1 MKTLP
6 LTFFSLSLMAQT
18 PPNLS
23 ATPRAQVPVEH
34 TWKVEDIFKD
44 AAAWRV
50 ELNAV
55 KAEVGKVDSLAKAWT
70 TSPAKMADLLELVGA
85 LQLRLEKLGAFA
97 SHQSDVDMADSRFQT
112 MKGEVQSLA
121 VGFGAKLSF
130 FEPDVLKLGEAGLKA
145 AVKSEPR
152 LKVHAFNL
160 EKILR
165 GKDHV
170 LPEGEQRVAS
180 LTGLFGGATSKAA
193 SLLNNV
199 DLPRPEV
206 TLADGTKAV
215 LNQANFQK
223 HRASA
228 NTDDRRKVMETYWA
242 TQKKYENTFATLLD
256 GAAQQHL
263 FHARIRKFDSC
274 LEGALFDNSV
284 DPKVYHALVA
294 AVRENLAPMHRLL
307 KLRQRLL
314 KLPEFRYNDIYASA
328 VSSVSKTFPYAEGQS
343 LIVDAMAP
351 LGKGYTDVLKR
362 AFADRWVDV
371 YPNAGKT
378 SGAYSSGMFG
388 VHPFVLMNYD
398 GRYQQVSTL
407 AHELGHA
414 LHSHFSDS
422 TQPYAQAGYPIFL
435 AEIASTF
442 NECLL
447 MDHMLKK
454 ETDDQLKLYLLDQYL
469 ENLRG
474 TMYRQ
479 TLFADFELAMHQRVE
494 TGQSL
499 TADWLNGK
507 YLELTRLY
515 YGHDKGVVNV
525 EAGIQ
530 NEWSGIPHFYY
541 NFYVY
546 QYATGVMASMAL
558 SDAVLKEGAPAR
570 DRYLSF
576 LKAGGSDYPLNTL
589 KKAGVDMT
597 DPKTMNRAFQVF
609 DHFVDEMEKIVTRI
623 EKK

>member
-1 MKTLP
+1 MRVRIDR
-6 LTFFSLSLMAQT
+6 
-18 PPNLS
+18 PP
-23 ATPRAQVPVEH
+23 H
-34 TWKVEDIFKD
+34 
-44 AAAWRV
+44 
-50 ELNAV
+50 
-55 KAEVGKVDSLAKAWT
+55 
-70 TSPAKMADLLELVGA
+70 
-85 LQLRLEKLGAFA
+85 
-97 SHQSDVDMADSRFQT
+97 
-112 MKGEVQSLA
+112 
-121 VGFGAKLSF
+121 
-130 FEPDVLKLGEAGLKA
+130 
-145 AVKSEPR
+145 
-152 LKVHAFNL
+152 
-160 EKILR
+160 
-165 GKDHV
+165 
-170 LPEGEQRVAS
+170 
-180 LTGLFGGATSKAA
+180 
-193 SLLNNV
+193 
-199 DLPRPEV
+199 
-206 TLADGTKAV
+206 
-215 LNQANFQK
+215 
-223 HRASA
+223 
-228 NTDDRRKVMETYWA
+228 
-242 TQKKYENTFATLLD
+242 
-256 GAAQQHL
+256 
-263 FHARIRKFDSC
+263 
-274 LEGALFDNSV
+274 NS
-284 DPKVYHALVA
+284 
-294 AVRENLAPMHRLL
+294 MHRTPTIGAGEL
-307 KLRQRLL
+307 
-314 KLPEFRYNDIYASA
+314 
-328 VSSVSKTFPYAEGQS
+328 
-343 LIVDAMAP
+343 
-351 LGKGYTDVLKR
+351 
-362 AFADRWVDV
+362 DR
-371 YPNAGKT
+371 
-378 SGAYSSGMFG
+378 YSSGMFG

-609 DHFVDEMEKIVTRI
+609 DHFVDEMEKIVARI

>member
-1 MKTLP
+1 Y
-6 LTFFSLSLMAQT
+6 
-18 PPNLS
+18 
-23 ATPRAQVPVEH
+23 
-34 TWKVEDIFKD
+34 
-44 AAAWRV
+44 
-50 ELNAV
+50 
-55 KAEVGKVDSLAKAWT
+55 
-70 TSPAKMADLLELVGA
+70 
-85 LQLRLEKLGAFA
+85 
-97 SHQSDVDMADSRFQT
+97 QSDVDMADSRFQT

-145 AVKSEPR
+145 AVKAESR

-206 TLADGTKAV
+206 TLADGTKVV

-228 NTDDRRKVMETYWA
+228 NTDDRRKVMEAYWA

-398 GRYQQVSTL
+398 DRYQQVSTL

-422 TQPYAQAGYPIFL
+422 TQPYAQAGYPSFL
-435 AEIASTF
+435 AAIACTF

-499 TADWLNGK
+499 TADWLNAK

-530 NEWSGIPHFYY
+530 NEWSGIPHFFY

-558 SDAVLKEGAPAR
+558 SDAVLQEGAPAR

-597 DPKTMNRAFQVF
+597 DPKTMNRAFKVF